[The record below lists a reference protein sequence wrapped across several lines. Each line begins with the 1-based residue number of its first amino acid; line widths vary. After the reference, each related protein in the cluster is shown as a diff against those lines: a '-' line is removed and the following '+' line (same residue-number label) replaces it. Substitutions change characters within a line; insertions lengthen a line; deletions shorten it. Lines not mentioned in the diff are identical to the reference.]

1 MGVRVG
7 MDVSVV
13 LSLLLGLALLI
24 GGGEVLVR
32 GAVGLAERLGVSPLL
47 IGLTV
52 VALGTS
58 APELAV
64 SVQAALSGAGGI
76 AIGNIVGS
84 NIANILLILGLSALV
99 FPVAVASR
107 ALLRDGVVM
116 VAVSAGYTALAWL
129 WGLDRIVGVAVLLAA
144 VAYFWATIAGER
156 RAAADHGAV
165 FDKAAAFEEVD
176 PGRLHRLS
184 GLAKPVAF
192 FAIGLLVIVFGGRL
206 LVEGAVGLAQG
217 FGVPEEVVGLTI
229 VAVGTSLPELVT
241 SLIAAI
247 RRHADVALGNVIGS
261 NILNILVI
269 GGVTSA
275 IAPVAAAPQLLW
287 FDMPVMV
294 GVSLLLL
301 LFGRSGWRIG
311 RREGAAMLALYGAYL
326 WALAAV

>member
-1 MGVRVG
+1 
-7 MDVSVV
+7 MDVSVA
-13 LSLLLGLALLI
+13 LSLLLGLALLVA
-24 GGGEVLVR
+24 GGEVLVR

-47 IGLTV
+47 IGLTI

-64 SVQAALSGAGGI
+64 SVQAALSGSPGI

-116 VAVSAGYTALAWL
+116 LAVAAGYMALAVW
-129 WGLDRIVGVAVLLAA
+129 WGLDRIVGAGVLLVAVG
-144 VAYFWATIAGER
+144 YFWATIAAER
-156 RAAADHGAV
+156 RATADHGAV
-165 FDKAAAFEEVD
+165 FDKAVAFAEVA
-176 PGRLHRLS
+176 PGRLQRLA
-184 GLAKPVAF
+184 GLAKPAAF
-192 FAIGLLVIVFGGRL
+192 FAAGLVLIVFGGRL
-206 LVEGAVGLAQG
+206 LVQGAVGLAQG
-217 FGVPEEVVGLTI
+217 FGVSEEVIGLTI

-241 SLIAAI
+241 SVVAAI

-275 IAPVAAAPQLLW
+275 ITPVAVAPQVLW

-294 GVSLLLL
+294 AASVLLLV
-301 LFGRSGWRIG
+301 FGRSGWRIG
-311 RREGAAMLALYGAYL
+311 RREGAAMLALYAAYL
-326 WALAAV
+326 WALAAR

>member
-1 MGVRVG
+1 
-7 MDVSVV
+7 MDMPVALTLV
-13 LSLLLGLALLI
+13 LGLVLLI
-24 GGGEVLVR
+24 AGGEVLVR

-47 IGLTV
+47 VGLTV

-64 SVQAALSGAGGI
+64 SVQAALAGSGGI

-116 VAVSAGYTALAWL
+116 VTVAAAYAALAML

-176 PGRLHRLS
+176 PGRLHRLD
-184 GLAKPVAF
+184 GLARPAAF
-192 FAIGLLVIVFGGRL
+192 FAVGLLVIVFGGRL
-206 LVEGAVGLAQG
+206 LVQGAVGLAQG
-217 FGVPEEVVGLTI
+217 FGVPEEVIGLTI

-241 SLIAAI
+241 SLVAAI

-269 GGVTSA
+269 GGVTST
-275 IAPVAAAPQLLW
+275 IAPVSVPAHLLW

-294 GVSLLLL
+294 AVSLLLL
-301 LFGRSGWRIG
+301 LVGRSGWRIG
-311 RREGAAMLALYGAYL
+311 RREGAVMLALYAGYL
-326 WALAAV
+326 WALAA

>member
-1 MGVRVG
+1 
-7 MDVSVV
+7 MDASVA
-13 LSLLLGLALLI
+13 LSLLLGLVLLI

-47 IGLTV
+47 IGLTI

-64 SVQAALSGAGGI
+64 SVQAALSGSGGI

-116 VAVSAGYTALAWL
+116 AAVAAAYTALAML
-129 WGLDRIVGVAVLLAA
+129 WGLDRIVGIVLLLAA
-144 VAYFWATIAGER
+144 VAYLSAAIAAER

-165 FDKAAAFEEVD
+165 FDKAAAFAEVD

-184 GLAKPVAF
+184 GFAQPVAF
-192 FAIGLLVIVFGGRL
+192 FASGLLLVVFGGRL

-217 FGVPEEVVGLTI
+217 LGVPEEVIGLTI

-241 SLIAAI
+241 SLVAAI

-275 IAPVAAAPQLLW
+275 IAPVSVPAHLLW
-287 FDMPVMV
+287 FDMPAMV
-294 GVSLLLL
+294 AVSALLL

-326 WALAAV
+326 WALAVV

>member
-1 MGVRVG
+1 

-13 LSLLLGLALLI
+13 VLLPIGLVLLI

-47 IGLTV
+47 VGLTV

-64 SVQAALSGAGGI
+64 SVQAALSGAPGI

-116 VAVSAGYTALAWL
+116 VAVAAGYTLLAAL
-129 WGLDRIVGVAVLLAA
+129 WGLDRIVGAGVLLAA
-144 VAYFWATIAGER
+144 VAYFWATIAAER
-156 RAAADHGAV
+156 RAATDHGAV
-165 FDKAAAFEEVD
+165 FDKAAAFEEVA

-184 GLAKPVAF
+184 GLAKPAAF
-192 FAIGLLVIVFGGRL
+192 FLVGLVVIVFGGRL
-206 LVEGAVGLAQG
+206 LVQGAVGLAQG
-217 FGVPEEVVGLTI
+217 FGVPEEVIGLTI

-241 SLIAAI
+241 SVIAAI

-269 GGVTSA
+269 GGVTST
-275 IAPVAAAPQLLW
+275 IAPVAVAPQILW
-287 FDMPVMV
+287 FDMPAMV
-294 GVSLLLL
+294 AVSVLLLVV
-301 LFGRSGWRIG
+301 GRSGWRIG
-311 RREGAAMLALYGAYL
+311 RREGAVMIALYAAYV
-326 WALAAV
+326 WALAAA

>member
-1 MGVRVG
+1 
-7 MDVSVV
+7 MDVSVAV
-13 LSLLLGLALLI
+13 SLLLGLVLLI

-47 IGLTV
+47 VGLTI

-64 SVQAALSGAGGI
+64 SVQAALSGSPGI

-116 VAVSAGYTALAWL
+116 VAVAAGYVALAAL
-129 WGLDRIVGVAVLLAA
+129 WGLDRIFGVGVLLAA
-144 VAYFWATIAGER
+144 VAYFWATVAAER

-165 FDKAAAFEEVD
+165 FDKAAAFSEVA
-176 PGRLHRLS
+176 PQRLHRLS
-184 GLAKPVAF
+184 GLAKPAAF
-192 FAIGLLVIVFGGRL
+192 LATGLLVIVFGGRL
-206 LVEGAVGLAQG
+206 LVQGAVELAQG
-217 FGVPEEVVGLTI
+217 FGVAEEVIGLTI

-241 SLIAAI
+241 SVIAAL

-269 GGVTSA
+269 GGVTST
-275 IAPVAAAPQLLW
+275 IAPLTVVPQLLW

-294 GVSLLLL
+294 AVSVLLLVV
-301 LFGRSGWRIG
+301 GRSGWRIG
-311 RREGAAMLALYGAYL
+311 RREGAVLLMLYCGYL
-326 WALAAV
+326 GALASG